1 MNQTYTIMLALV
13 AGAMVLTACN
23 KDDIIESGNGHNPS
37 ELKPMTFTA
46 SMEGQ
51 EDASRATIDGLDI
64 KWADG
69 DKISIFDGS
78 TENDGNQPFTLTGGV
93 GTTSGTFKG
102 SAAETDTYYA
112 IYPYA
117 APRTERRIPTDED
130 IRAAFGYDKYF
141 MSKLLMYKEG
151 GWQDDSGFS
160 ETVMTLSND
169 KRAIALAYLNNLPMQ
184 IKVKVHLNASN
195 QLERVDF
202 PAEQT
207 VVAGQCAC
215 PNAMLMVARST
226 DAGTLQFK
234 NVCAYVKLT
243 PAFDCTAITIRSNT
257 AQMMSGTVTVD
268 YNSGAPT
275 ASITE
280 DGTNTVTLSGDIAAN
295 VTYYI
300 AVLPATLNNGFAL
313 TFKTPDGDY
322 EKSTG
327 KTLTLTRNHV
337 TDLGSFTK
345 TDLTISGR

>member
-1 MNQTYTIMLALV
+1 MVIIVHNLRQIGLRHVIPRAGYSGQSHFPCGLEMDLVEVGEFGRIGNPMGMIDDFLHLRFYQISYT
-13 AGAMVLTACN
+13 
-23 KDDIIESGNGHNPS
+23 
-37 ELKPMTFTA
+37 
-46 SMEGQ
+46 
-51 EDASRATIDGLDI
+51 
-64 KWADG
+64 
-69 DKISIFDGS
+69 
-78 TENDGNQPFTLTGGV
+78 
-93 GTTSGTFKG
+93 
-102 SAAETDTYYA
+102 ETDTYYA

-243 PAFDCTAITIRSNT
+243 PAFDCTAITVRSNT